1 MSDQEESAE
10 QLFGEA
16 LDLSADERRDFLD
29 RTCRDKPELRR
40 RVDALLNEHDRLH
53 GFLSRPPLAPGDNGA
68 EAAASHGL
76 RKGTRL
82 GRYSVV
88 ELLGSGGMGQVYRA
102 VDNDLRRDL
111 ALKVLPPYMDGNA
124 ERVARFRR
132 EARALAVLN
141 HPNICTIYEI
151 GEQDGRIFIAMEFME
166 GMTLQQR
173 IAHPPLDLDTALAL
187 AIEMADALD
196 AAHTAG
202 IVHRDIKPANI
213 FVTSRAHAKV
223 LDFGLA
229 KVIRAPTGADAS
241 TQLTSPG
248 SPMGTVAYMSP
259 EQLRGKQVDVRSD
272 LFSFGVV
279 LYEMVTGVRP
289 FRGESTALTFEAIL
303 NGTPVSPTR
312 LNPDLPV
319 GLEDIIHKALEK
331 DCDLR
336 YQHAAEIRADL
347 KRLKRDT
354 ESGRVSAA
362 SGRRDAATPAAS
374 STMRIPIWVWPVAG
388 VILLA
393 VAWLMRPALPPPQVT
408 GVLQLTNDDIPKSWE
423 SSELQNPLYTDGARI
438 YFEDISAI
446 SPKLREVSIEGGE
459 TETLDGEKK
468 FSLEGIS
475 PDGSSLLALANPG
488 TFSQIDSEPLFSLS
502 LPGLQERRIGD
513 LTGGNHAHAWSPDGR
528 TLYSD
533 IGSYFASSSEIVAS
547 DADGANRRVLFSV
560 PGRAIWLRV
569 SPDGRVIR
577 LSVRETTGRHGSSLW
592 EANIDGSHLHH
603 MLNAWNNDVD
613 LCCGSWTPDGKY
625 FVFQSTQN
633 GKSSLWAVRETGDA
647 LRKASHEPIE
657 LTQGEMSAGSPLPSQ
672 DGKKIFFIGSVR
684 RGEVMRYDQKT
695 HSLEPFLTGFSAVG
709 LDFSKDGQRM
719 VWTSFPDGIL
729 WQSKVD
735 GSDKIQLTF
744 PPMRADVGRWSPDGT
759 RIAFSGSYPG
769 KQPQLYL
776 IPSGGGEPEQLP
788 PGVPNTG
795 DGSWSPDGE
804 SIAYL
809 SINSDGIHSLQIVGL
824 KTRQVTAVP
833 KSEGLNSPRWS
844 PDGKYL
850 LAMSLDFSRLML
862 FDFARQSWQELA
874 PGKLQFA
881 AYPAWLPDS
890 KCVVFNSLGSSNF
903 PEYRICLAD
912 QNLEHI
918 ADMGQNGKL
927 VYGPGGWWTG
937 VAPDGSIL
945 GTRDAG
951 TQEIYA
957 LDVKWP

>member
-29 RTCRDKPELRR
+29 RTCRDQPELRR
-40 RVDALLNEHDRLH
+40 RVDALLEEHDRLQ
-53 GFLSRPPLAPGDNGA
+53 GFLSESPLRPQDNGTPD
-68 EAAASHGL
+68 HGISA
-76 RKGTRL
+76 GTRL

-102 VDNDLRRDL
+102 IDADLRRDV
-111 ALKVLPPYMDGNA
+111 ALKVLPPDMDGNA

-151 GEQDGRIFIAMEFME
+151 GEQNGRIFIAMEFME

-173 IAHPPLDLDTALAL
+173 IAHPPLDLDTALTL
-187 AIEMADALD
+187 ATEMADALD

-213 FVTSRAHAKV
+213 FVTSRGHAKV

-229 KVIRAPTGADAS
+229 KVIRASTGGDAS
-241 TQLTSPG
+241 TELTSPG

-259 EQLRGKQVDVRSD
+259 EQVRGKQLDERTD

-289 FRGESTALTFEAIL
+289 FRGESTALTYEAIL
-303 NGTPVSPTR
+303 NGTPFSPTR
-312 LNPDLPV
+312 LNPDLPA
-319 GLEDIIHKALEK
+319 GLEDIVNKALEK

-347 KRLKRDT
+347 KRMKRDT

-362 SGRRDAATPAAS
+362 SGRRDVATSAVS
-374 STMRIPIWVWPVAG
+374 SARRIPLWLWPVVG
-388 VILLA
+388 VILPA
-393 VAWLMRPALPPPQVT
+393 VAWLMRPTLPPPQVT
-408 GVLQLTNDDIPKSWE
+408 GVSQLTNDDIPKSWGDAGPR
-423 SSELQNPLYTDGARI
+423 NPLYTDGTRI
-438 YFEDISAI
+438 YFEDISAL
-446 SPKLREVSIEGGE
+446 SVKLREVSTEGGE
-459 TETLDGEKK
+459 TQLLSETAKP
-468 FSLEGIS
+468 FALEGLS
-475 PDGSSLLALANPG
+475 PNGSDLLVLGNIA
-488 TFSQIDSEPLFSLS
+488 TFSQFDAAPLFSLS

-513 LTGGNHAHAWSPDGR
+513 LTGGFHAHVWSPDGT

-533 IGSYFASSSEIVAS
+533 GSSFSATSSEIVAT
-547 DADGANRRVLFSV
+547 DADGGHRRTLFTV
-560 PGRAIWLRV
+560 TGKPTWLRV
-569 SPDGRVIR
+569 SPDGRLLR
-577 LSVRETTGRHGSSLW
+577 LSVEIATGSSIW
-592 EANIDGSHLHH
+592 EANIDGSHLHRV
-603 MLNAWNNDVD
+603 LDGWDGGAR
-613 LCCGSWTPDGKY
+613 LCCGNWTADGRY
-625 FVFQSTQN
+625 FIFQSTRN
-633 GKSSLWAVRETGDA
+633 GQSRLWAMRETGDS
-647 LRKASHEPIE
+647 LYKVSREPVE
-657 LTQGEMSAGSPLPSQ
+657 LTQGAMSEESPLPSR
-672 DGKKIFFIGSVR
+672 DGQKIFFIGSVR
-684 RGEVMRYDQKT
+684 RGEVMRYDLKA
-695 HSLEPFLTGFSAVG
+695 HSLAPFLAGFSAVG
-709 LDFSKDGQRM
+709 IDFSKDGQRM
-719 VWTSFPDGIL
+719 VWTSFPDGVL

-744 PPMRADVGRWSPDGT
+744 PPMVGDTGRWSPDGT
-759 RIAFSGSYPG
+759 RIVFSSSYPG
-769 KQPQLYL
+769 KPPQLYL
-776 IPSGGGEPEQLP
+776 IPSGGGEPEQLTP
-788 PGVPNTG
+788 RVPASG
-795 DGSWSPDGE
+795 DGSWSQDGE
-804 SIAYL
+804 SIAYSGL
-809 SINSDGIHSLQIVGL
+809 NSEGKLALLIVDL
-824 KTRQVTAVP
+824 KTHQVTAVP
-833 KSEGLNSPRWS
+833 NSEGLISPRWS

-850 LAMSLDFSRLML
+850 LAMPEDFSRLML
-862 FDFARQSWQELA
+862 FDFAHQSWQELTR
-874 PGKLQFA
+874 GKLQFA

-890 KCVVFNSLGSSNF
+890 KCVVFNSLVNSNF

-912 QNLEHI
+912 RKLAHI
-918 ADMGQNGKL
+918 ADMGQSGKL
-927 VYGPGGWWTG
+927 VFGLDGWWTG